1 VSKSWGP
8 ALFGYASQ
16 FSVAPGESISFHV
29 SGEDVERYTAQLVR
43 LRHGID
49 RPDGPGFR
57 ESEISSAIDGEYP
70 AERQP
75 DNSGS
80 YVEVPDP
87 DGVLSR
93 CSTLSVSLDLFP
105 TLLDERLQ
113 GVLGTWDA
121 DRGSGY
127 AVVVDAGRLAL
138 WVGDGEQQ
146 TRVASEEPLQPHTWY
161 RVQAGFDLQR
171 EHAWIEQTPARSRGD
186 RVLPAANRAAPG
198 RAEGPLGSN
207 ALVADAPFRMAALS
221 RRRDEGWAACA
232 HFSGKLGNPSL
243 RAGDGA
249 DSALARWDFAASNR
263 PDRALLRHVADTSP
277 SALHGTCVN
286 TPARGVTAADWDGAA
301 EDYRLDP
308 ESYGAIHFHEDDLDD
323 AAWPAAFEL
332 VIPRDLRSGVYA
344 IRLRGAGAEEHI
356 PFFVRPGLDDPR
368 ARVLLLIPT
377 GSYLAYA
384 NDRLPFDAAGA
395 ELLAGHVPVLHRD
408 DLQLQQ
414 HYDFGRSCYE
424 LHPDGSGVVFSSRR
438 RPIINMRPGYYGW
451 FTAEAP
457 WQFPADLCIV
467 DWLDELGIPYDVACD
482 EDLHREGVDL
492 LRHYSVVLT
501 GSHPEYVSTREMDAL
516 ETYVGESGRLMYLGG
531 NGFYWLV
538 SYDPERP
545 YLMEVRRSENGSR
558 PHQAW
563 PGEHHHQTTGET
575 CGMWRSKGRAPQ
587 RLFGVGMGSEGF
599 DRSAPYQRMP
609 DSFDPAASFIF
620 EGVGQTDIGGFGL
633 MGDGAAGAELDRY
646 DLELGSPPEALLV
659 ASSVGLHSDD
669 YQQVSEDLLETPP
682 ITGGTQSVAVRSDV
696 VYIPMRGGGAVF
708 SVGSIAWTGAL
719 SHNGYRNDIARITE
733 NVLRRFMSDGLSPS
747 L

>member
-1 VSKSWGP
+1 VSESWGP

-16 FSVAPGESISFHV
+16 FSVAPGDSISFHV
-29 SGEDVERYTAQLVR
+29 SGEGVERYTACLVR
-43 LRHGID
+43 LRHGLD
-49 RPDGPGFR
+49 RSDGPGLR
-57 ESEISSAIDGEYP
+57 ESEIASAIDGDYP
-70 AERQP
+70 AVRQP

-87 DGVLSR
+87 DGLLLAPSSLSI
-93 CSTLSVSLDLFP
+93 SLDLFP
-105 TLLDERLQ
+105 TGPDGRLQ
-113 GVLGTWDA
+113 GVLGTWDS
-121 DRGSGY
+121 DRATGY
-127 AVVVDAGRLAL
+127 AVVVEDGCLAL
-138 WVGDGEQQ
+138 WVGDGNQQ
-146 TRVASEEPLQPHTWY
+146 TRVALEEPLQPHTWY
-161 RVQAGFDLQR
+161 RVRVALDLQLG
-171 EHAWIEQTPARSRGD
+171 HAWIEQTPARSRSD
-186 RVLPAANRAAPG
+186 RVLPAANQAAPG
-198 RAEGPLGSN
+198 RAEGALGPT
-207 ALVADAPFRMAALS
+207 ALAAQAPFRMAALS
-221 RRRDEGWAACA
+221 RRRGETWAACA

-243 RAGDGA
+243 HAGEGA
-249 DSALARWDFAASNR
+249 GSVLASWDFAASNR
-263 PDRALLRHVADTSP
+263 PDRALLRHVADSSP
-277 SALHGTCVN
+277 NALHGTCVN
-286 TPARGVTAADWDGAA
+286 TPTRGVTGAGWDGVA

-332 VIPRDLRSGVYA
+332 LIPGELRSGVYA
-344 IRLRGAGAEEHI
+344 VRLRGAGAEEHI
-356 PFFVRPGLDDPR
+356 PFVVRPGATDRRSP
-368 ARVLLLIPT
+368 VLLLLPT

-408 DLQLQQ
+408 DFQLQQ

-467 DWLDELGIPYDVACD
+467 DWLDELGIEYDVACD
-482 EDLHREGVDL
+482 EDLDREGIDL
-492 LRHYSVVLT
+492 LRHYAVVLT
-501 GSHPEYVSTREMDAL
+501 GSHPEYVSARELDAL

-599 DRSAPYQRMP
+599 DRSAGYQRMP

-620 EGVGQTDIGGFGL
+620 EGVEQEFFGDFGL
-633 MGDGAAGAELDRY
+633 MGGGAAGAELDRY
-646 DLELGSPPEALLV
+646 DLELGSPPGALLV
-659 ASSVGLHSDD
+659 ASSVGSHSDD

-696 VYIPMRGGGAVF
+696 VYIPMRAGGAVF

-719 SHNGYRNDIARITE
+719 SHNGYQNDISRITE
-733 NVLRRFMSDGLSPS
+733 NVLRRFMSR
-747 L
+747 